1 MSERDK
7 ASMDHNASPNMQP
20 VYYVANQPESDEDEI
35 NLLDY
40 WRVLMAYKWLIVG
53 ISFLTTAIAVVMAI
67 SATEIY
73 RAEVTIA
80 PADEQSGGGVSG
92 LAGQFGGLA
101 ALAGVNLGGGGG
113 KSEES
118 LAILSSRQFTVEF
131 INENKLMP
139 ILFEGAWDKE
149 AKKWLVENDED
160 IPSAWDAYKVFDAIR
175 EVTNDAKTGMT
186 MIAIE
191 WKDPVLAAEWANSL
205 LIKLNEHR
213 KMAAI
218 AESNKSI
225 QYLTNELQ
233 QTSVVEMRQALFQ
246 LIEAQSKNKMMAN
259 VRDEFAFKVI
269 DPAVVPEERI
279 KPKKKLMVILGGM
292 VGLMLGVFLAFFIS
306 FIRNQKTQ
314 LESEN

>member
-1 MSERDK
+1 MNDK
-7 ASMDHNASPNMQP
+7 DKSNIEIETAARMQP
-20 VYYVANQPESDEDEI
+20 VYYVAAPSDSDEDEI

-40 WRVLMAYKWLIVG
+40 WRVLMQYKWLIVG
-53 ISFLTTAIAVVMAI
+53 ISILTTAIAVIMAVT
-67 SATEIY
+67 ATEIY

-80 PADEQSGGGVSG
+80 AADEQSSGGVAG

-113 KSEES
+113 KSEEA

-131 INENKLMP
+131 INDNKLMP
-139 ILFEGAWDKE
+139 ILFEDAWDIE
-149 AKKWLVENDED
+149 GKKWLVEDEKD

-175 EVTNDAKTGMT
+175 EVSNDAKTGMT
-186 MIAIE
+186 KIAIE
-191 WKDPVLAAEWANSL
+191 WKDPVLAAEWANKL
-205 LIKLNEHR
+205 LTKLNEHR
-213 KMAAI
+213 KVAAI
-218 AESNKSI
+218 AESDKSI
-225 QYLTNELQ
+225 QYLKNELQ

-306 FIRNQKTQ
+306 FIRNQKTRT
-314 LESEN
+314 EKEK